1 MNNLIIVALGSA
13 LGGVSRY
20 LLSDCVRRPFP
31 TAFPLGTLVV
41 NLAGCFVMGLLAGL
55 LAHTR
60 ALSEARWL
68 LLAVGFCGSFT
79 TFSTFAADNLRLL
92 SEKSLPLFLLN
103 LGLSVAGGLLAAW
116 LGYRLVLH
124 FSE

>member
-1 MNNLIIVALGSA
+1 MMFIIPALFCVFAFLYSAAFSLYLITSSVFSI
-13 LGGVSRY
+13 
-20 LLSDCVRRPFP
+20 LS
-31 TAFPLGTLVV
+31 TLVV
-41 NLAGCFVMGLLAGL
+41 NRAGCFVMGLLAGL

>member
-20 LLSDCVRRPFP
+20 LLSDCVRRLFP
-31 TAFPLGTLVV
+31 TDFPLGTLVV

-68 LLAVGFCGSFT
+68 LLVVGFCGSF
-79 TFSTFAADNLRLL
+79 STWDVWRLTSRPSCLR
-92 SEKSLPLFLLN
+92 SPNGSLWP
-103 LGLSVAGGLLAAW
+103 G
-116 LGYRLVLH
+116 RTPRR
-124 FSE
+124 